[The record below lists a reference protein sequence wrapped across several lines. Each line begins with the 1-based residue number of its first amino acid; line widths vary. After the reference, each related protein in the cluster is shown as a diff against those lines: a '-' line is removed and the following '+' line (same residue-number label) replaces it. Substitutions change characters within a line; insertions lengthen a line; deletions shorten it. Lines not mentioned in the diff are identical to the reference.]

1 MQSNVQST
9 ELKNDISNQNNN
21 TKSITT
27 ASQFC
32 SNCKKKCTVNMS
44 GLCGQCAIR
53 TCSVCGAS
61 FKINFLSI
69 GQKKC
74 AKHRKAKE

>member
-1 MQSNVQST
+1 MQSSEQST
-9 ELKNDISNQNNN
+9 LSKTNISNIKNP
-21 TKSITT
+21 ST

-32 SNCKKKCTVNMS
+32 TNCKRKCSVNMS
-44 GLCGQCAIR
+44 GLCGQCAMR
-53 TCSVCGAS
+53 TCSVCGAT

-74 AKHRKAKE
+74 AKHRRVRE